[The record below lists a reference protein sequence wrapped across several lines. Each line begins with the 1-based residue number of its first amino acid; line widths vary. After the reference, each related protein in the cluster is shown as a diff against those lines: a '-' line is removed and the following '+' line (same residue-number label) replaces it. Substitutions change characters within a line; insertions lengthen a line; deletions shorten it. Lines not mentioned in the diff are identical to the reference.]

1 MDHNSERRKLL
12 GFFRT
17 LSIEVYIMHLY
28 GYACDLLILSGFEI
42 DNWTAK

>member
-17 LSIEVYIMHLY
+17 LSMVI
-28 GYACDLLILSGFEI
+28 ACDLLMLSGFEI
-42 DNWTAK
+42 DKWTAK